1 MSTDRKRH
9 DSEETTDSLESVGDY
24 IPTPPDGGWGWV
36 IVFSSLMCNIIVD
49 GLGYSFGVLLPQWVE
64 VFGESPGKIS
74 LIGALLVG
82 VYLCAGPVVS
92 GLTNKFGCRPVT
104 FAGSILACAGFLFAS
119 FSNSVTALC

>member
-9 DSEETTDSLESVGDY
+9 DSESTDSTDSVESVGDY

-49 GLGYSFGVLLPQWVE
+49 GIGYSFGVLLPQWVDD
-64 VFGESPGKIS
+64 FGETPGKIS

-82 VYLCAGPVVS
+82 VYLCAGKWRSTIILLHVYTS
-92 GLTNKFGCRPVT
+92 I
-104 FAGSILACAGFLFAS
+104 FAL
-119 FSNSVTALC
+119 

>member
-9 DSEETTDSLESVGDY
+9 DSESTDSTDSVESVGDY

-49 GLGYSFGVLLPQWVE
+49 GIGYSFGVLLPQWVDD
-64 VFGESPGKIS
+64 FGETPGKIS

-82 VYLCAGPVVS
+82 VYLCAGKWRSTIILVQVYTS
-92 GLTNKFGCRPVT
+92 I
-104 FAGSILACAGFLFAS
+104 FAL
-119 FSNSVTALC
+119 

>member
-82 VYLCAGPVVS
+82 VYLCAGKWICTMIIVYVYL
-92 GLTNKFGCRPVT
+92 GIRNFLKCRKT
-104 FAGSILACAGFLFAS
+104 I
-119 FSNSVTALC
+119 